1 MSYLTVVLLG
11 LVQGITEFLP
21 ISSSGHLAL
30 LQNIFQV
37 EEADMLLD
45 VLLHLG
51 TLCSIFMV
59 YRKDIRGILRGGLG
73 LVGIGPDKGPT
84 QKRNV
89 DRRRMAVF
97 IIVGSLPLLLALP
110 VRGYVEAMY
119 RNTPLVSFMLMVTG
133 LLLYLA
139 ERYSK
144 SYCGLREA
152 NVLQALLVGVAQVF
166 AVIPG
171 ISRSGAT
178 ISVGML
184 CGLKRS
190 FAVRFSFLLSVPA
203 VLGAVVVSLVGASQA
218 SFTLSMLP
226 KYFCG
231 MFAAAVSGYFSIRLL
246 RYLAARSNF
255 GGFAYYCWSAGLI
268 ALLLSLIA

>member
-30 LQNIFQV
+30 LQNIFQI
-37 EEADMLLD
+37 EEADLLLD

-59 YRKDIRGILRGGLG
+59 YRRDIRAIVRGGLG
-73 LVGIGPDKGPT
+73 LVGIGADKGPT
-84 QKRNV
+84 KKRNI

-97 IIVGSLPLLLALP
+97 LIVGTLPLLLVLP
-110 VRGYVEAMY
+110 VRGYVEVLY
-119 RNTPLVSFMLMVTG
+119 QHTPFVSLMLMVTG

-139 ERYSK
+139 DRYGT
-144 SYCGLREA
+144 SYRGLRETNA
-152 NVLQALLVGVAQVF
+152 LQAFLVGLAQAI

-171 ISRSGAT
+171 ISRAGAT

-184 CGLKRS
+184 CGFKRS
-190 FAVRFSFLLSVPA
+190 FAVRFSFLLSIPA
-203 VLGAVVVSLVGASQA
+203 VLGAVVVSLAGAAQA
-218 SFTLSMLP
+218 SVSLAMVP
-226 KYFCG
+226 KYLCG
-231 MFAAAVSGYFSIRLL
+231 MLAAAISGYFSIRLL
-246 RYLAARSNF
+246 RYLAARSHF
-255 GGFAYYCWSAGLI
+255 GGFAYYCWGAGLI
-268 ALLLSLIA
+268 SLLLSLIA